1 MHRIEKALANPE
13 MEYRPRNY
21 WGWLENI
28 TPEETRWQ
36 VRQMYQAGLGGYVM
50 HARGGL
56 TIPYA
61 GEQWMNSVRA
71 MIDEGRKY
79 GMVTIGDDEH
89 GWPSGFGAGKVNGK
103 GAKYQLK

>member
-79 GMVTIGDDEH
+79 GMVTIVDDEH
-89 GWPSGFGAGKVNGK
+89 G
-103 GAKYQLK
+103 